1 MYNTIEVS
9 KLDIS
14 KVNIKY
20 LKGDGFYS
28 VANEGMKHVKILPYL
43 SIVQS
48 TEGSYDISLG
58 NKPSVQ
64 TGEGGFFIA
73 PAHEKQT
80 IGHHANEQTKKM
92 SARWLFLNVEINDAF
107 QLDELYRF
115 PVVVNDDLNKQLN
128 CLFDAFFESDNIWK
142 KYSVCYEILGLLL
155 LQATPVKLPH
165 RSSIS
170 TAVAFMTQ
178 NYTKQITIEQLA
190 KISHMSK
197 SNFFAS
203 FKKQFGIS
211 PISYINRYRLS
222 IAAEKL
228 SESNLSVNEIAFSV
242 GITDSLYFSKMFK
255 KEYNMSPSQYR
266 LMHTSN
272 ERR

>member
-28 VANEGMKHVKILPYL
+28 VANEGIKHVKILPYL
-43 SIVQS
+43 SIVQP
-48 TEGSYDISLG
+48 TEGSYDIAIG
-58 NKPSVQ
+58 NKPTVQ

-73 PAHEKQT
+73 PANKKQT
-80 IGHHANEQTKKM
+80 IVHHANRQTKKM
-92 SARWLFLNVEINDAF
+92 SARWLFLNVEINDTF

-115 PVVVNDDLNKQLN
+115 PVVVNEDLKKQLN
-128 CLFDAFFESDNIWK
+128 CLFDAFFASDNIWK
-142 KYSVCYEILGLLL
+142 KYSVCYEILELLL
-155 LQATPVKLPH
+155 LHATPVKLPQ

-170 TAVAFMTQ
+170 PAVAFMTQ
-178 NYTKQITIEQLA
+178 NYAEQITIEQLA

-197 SNFFAS
+197 SNFYAS

-211 PISYINRYRLS
+211 PISYINHYRLS
-222 IAAEKL
+222 IAAQEL
-228 SESNLSVNEIAFSV
+228 SESNLSVKEIAFSV
-242 GITDSLYFSKMFK
+242 GIPDSLYFSKLFK
-255 KEYNMSPSQYR
+255 KEYKMSPSQYR
-266 LMHTSN
+266 LMHTAN
-272 ERR
+272 NR